1 MRFFHYFSWFLD
13 AGRCVYCIPYT
24 VYSIP
29 YSIPN
34 KLFRLSIGTCGK
46 NVGLYGD
53 HERPNVPSS
62 RGSAHRFVEHMT
74 LGAVWC
80 TQGRPVRP
88 PLDDLFVFTIHLHLT
103 TQILCMRDSI
113 HSGGLDGN
121 SSWSTPPCI
130 AVSSFGLACAS
141 SLARQQLN

>member
-1 MRFFHYFSWFLD
+1 MRIL
-13 AGRCVYCIPYT
+13 YT
-24 VYSIP
+24 VYRIQYTVQYTEQIVSVVDWHVWKKCGFI
-29 YSIPN
+29 
-34 KLFRLSIGTCGK
+34 RGTM
-46 NVGLYGD
+46 
-53 HERPNVPSS
+53 NVPSN

-80 TQGRPVRP
+80 TQGRRPVRP

-113 HSGGLDGN
+113 HSGGLVGN

>member
-1 MRFFHYFSWFLD
+1 MRIL
-13 AGRCVYCIPYT
+13 YT
-24 VYSIP
+24 VYRIQYTVQYTEQIVSVVDWHVW
-29 YSIPN
+29 
-34 KLFRLSIGTCGK
+34 K

-53 HERPNVPSS
+53 HERPLQSWISEMCIRDS